1 MFCKRNKEELL
12 KLNDWKYNGGYYL
25 SDWMLFENGMYQV
38 SNDTVLKNNKA
49 GALIGT
55 IEYLMILTFYK

>member
-12 KLNDWKYNGGYYL
+12 KLNDWKCNGGYCL

-49 GALIGT
+49 GTLIGT